1 MNDAPEYK
9 FRKVQENVH
18 YHFNFLLDRG
28 FRIVSIIFVD
38 KAMEYWVVIMAS
50 NECLIK
56 IYNYQGEIRLGISAM
71 QLFQEAGFFD
81 LEELAYLA
89 SRGERY
95 PGRYLTSP
103 LGEEQQF
110 ERLASLLRGY
120 IDRVTFLPGENLY
133 ADGEEL
139 RKALLQIRS
148 AMTNENMP
156 EKIWFYFQDLLHES

>member
-1 MNDAPEYK
+1 MTNAPEYK
-9 FRKVQENVH
+9 FREVRENVH

-38 KAMEYWVVIMAS
+38 KAMEHWAVVMAS

-71 QLFQEAGFFD
+71 QLFQGVGFFD

-95 PGRYLTSP
+95 PGRYLTSA

-110 ERLASLLRGY
+110 ERLAGLLRDY
-120 IDRVTFLPGENLY
+120 IDRATFLPGENLY

-139 RKALLQIRS
+139 RKALLQIRG

-156 EKIWFYFQDLLHES
+156 EKIWFYFQDLLNQS